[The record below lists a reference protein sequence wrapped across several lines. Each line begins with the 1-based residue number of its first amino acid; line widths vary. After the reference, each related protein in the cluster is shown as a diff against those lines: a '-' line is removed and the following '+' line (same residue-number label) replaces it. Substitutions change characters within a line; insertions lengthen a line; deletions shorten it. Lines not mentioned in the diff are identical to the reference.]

1 LWCGVVDGVP
11 EHFYGRTPSLLLSLV
26 QRSVNDSLGSR
37 SFATNHDAV
46 DELGQL
52 DAAEFRVGRG
62 ITLVWSV
69 STHG

>member
-1 LWCGVVDGVP
+1 VP
-11 EHFYGRTPSLLLSLV
+11 ENFYGRTPGLLLSLV
-26 QRSVNDSLGSR
+26 QRIVNDALGSR

-46 DELGQL
+46 DELGQI
-52 DAAEFRVGRG
+52 DAAEFRVGCH